1 MSSNRYNRKKPNVTK
16 VIWIMVLIGWMAF
29 IFIKSNEPYQA
40 QDIRP
45 YLTEWFPP
53 SSINSW
59 LPHLEFYF
67 SGQLLTWKEPYVLL
81 EFIFRKSAHVMEYA
95 VLTLLW
101 FINLQATSLKRYN
114 LFISPV
120 LALAYA
126 ASDEWHQTFI
136 AGRTG
141 HAIDVAVD
149 SIGMLIF
156 ILVWL
161 VWRWRNRKR
170 NRGVLKS

>member
-1 MSSNRYNRKKPNVTK
+1 MSSNYYNRKKPNV
-16 VIWIMVLIGWMAF
+16 IRIILILMLIGWMAL

-45 YLTEWFPP
+45 LLTEWFPP
-53 SSINSW
+53 SSINNW

-67 SGQLLTWKEPYVLL
+67 SRELLTWKEPYVLL

-101 FINLQATSLKRYN
+101 FINLQATALKRYN

-120 LALAYA
+120 MAVVYA
-126 ASDEWHQTFI
+126 ASDEWHQSYIT
-136 AGRTG
+136 GRTG

-149 SIGMLIF
+149 SVGMLIVM
-156 ILVWL
+156 IAWL
-161 VWRWRNRKR
+161 AWRWRNSNRNR
-170 NRGVLKS
+170 NRGD